1 MPNASWRR
9 WGVATAR
16 GGVSP
21 TLGAQRKGREGCT
34 SGARKP
40 GDTPCGREGETPLS
54 SFCCCR
60 CFSANQGGALRGRNG
75 PAEVGGGG
83 RAFAAVDREESSS
96 HQRSA
101 FMGKNR
107 TCELKRIR
115 SEKIQ
120 HYRNTGNMAIYIEM
134 YTPLMYT
141 RKQRNIEINILTE
154 AIHIPQKR

>member
-1 MPNASWRR
+1 
-9 WGVATAR
+9 
-16 GGVSP
+16 
-21 TLGAQRKGREGCT
+21 
-34 SGARKP
+34 
-40 GDTPCGREGETPLS
+40 
-54 SFCCCR
+54 
-60 CFSANQGGALRGRNG
+60 
-75 PAEVGGGG
+75 VGGGG

-115 SEKIQ
+115 SENIQ